1 VPTTH
6 PLSEILFSNGFLAE
20 GTDRPLHIY
29 LLSLFV
35 SVFSLYSLFTVHVRV
50 IQSLCLESLWFR
62 HVEARGPVAFSSRND
77 DHFDRRCCFSDM
89 LALGRTYFST
99 ARSLLIK
106 TPHRAMSTAERLVV
120 VGIPFPDDHRARLAP
135 HFAEI
140 AYFADGKATDAAAL
154 EAADVLYGNLRHIST
169 FDAIKNVKF
178 AQLSNAGAD
187 DVLANAFWKEDE
199 RASKVLMATVAGV
212 HMAPISQVHLLSLP
226 CSTRAHV
233 IERSTSS

>member
-1 VPTTH
+1 
-6 PLSEILFSNGFLAE
+6 
-20 GTDRPLHIY
+20 
-29 LLSLFV
+29 
-35 SVFSLYSLFTVHVRV
+35 
-50 IQSLCLESLWFR
+50 
-62 HVEARGPVAFSSRND
+62 
-77 DHFDRRCCFSDM
+77 
-89 LALGRTYFST
+89 
-99 ARSLLIK
+99 
-106 TPHRAMSTAERLVV
+106 MSTAERLVV

-212 HMAPISQVHLLSLP
+212 HMAPISQVHALSL
-226 CSTRAHV
+226 
-233 IERSTSS
+233 